1 MRHVGCCAVW
11 GGCPDNVGRELARAG
26 SDRLK
31 VIWGNERFAR
41 ARSCWRQKR
50 PGAAFR
56 RKHRDGLEDGIE
68 HRRGPL
74 RHRGHGSGGSAPSR
88 SLYPE
93 LSVGMLFLHMALQD
107 LGQRKQGFAR
117 KACSAEIVS
126 LDQLAEQSDD
136 ALLPCVRSEIG
147 QPEEEAI
154 RQEECETLA
163 EAIRALP
170 RLDSSVLWMRE
181 ALNLSYAEIAD
192 NLGCSVESVR
202 SRLWRARRR
211 LRENMALLIPEHV
224 PQ

>member
-1 MRHVGCCAVW
+1 IRNFRWECSFSTWLYRILV
-11 GGCPDNVGRELARAG
+11 NVNK
-26 SDRLK
+26 DF
-31 VIWGNERFAR
+31 V
-41 ARSCWRQKR
+41 
-50 PGAAFR
+50 
-56 RKHRDGLEDGIE
+56 
-68 HRRGPL
+68 
-74 RHRGHGSGGSAPSR
+74 
-88 SLYPE
+88 
-93 LSVGMLFLHMALQD
+93 
-107 LGQRKQGFAR
+107 R
-117 KACSAEIVS
+117 KAGSAEIVS

-136 ALLPCVRSEIG
+136 ALPCVRSEVG

>member
-1 MRHVGCCAVW
+1 MN
-11 GGCPDNVGRELARAG
+11 DLRERVRAG
-26 SDRLK
+26 DRNAL
-31 VIWGNERFAR
+31 EQLFAENIETVSKMASSIAGARCDIEDMVQEALLR
-41 ARSCWRQKR
+41 AVRSIRN
-50 PGAAFR
+50 FR
-56 RKHRDGLEDGIE
+56 WEC
-68 HRRGPL
+68 
-74 RHRGHGSGGSAPSR
+74 SFSTW
-88 SLYPE
+88 LYRI
-93 LSVGMLFLHMALQD
+93 LVNVNKD
-107 LGQRKQGFAR
+107 FAR

-126 LDQLAEQSDD
+126 LDQLAEQNDD
-136 ALLPCVRSEIG
+136 ALPCVRSEIG

>member
-1 MRHVGCCAVW
+1 MN
-11 GGCPDNVGRELARAG
+11 DLRERVRAG
-26 SDRLK
+26 DRNAL
-31 VIWGNERFAR
+31 EQLFAENIETVSKMASSIAGARCDIEDMVQEALLR
-41 ARSCWRQKR
+41 AVRSIRN
-50 PGAAFR
+50 FR
-56 RKHRDGLEDGIE
+56 WEC
-68 HRRGPL
+68 
-74 RHRGHGSGGSAPSR
+74 SFSTW
-88 SLYPE
+88 LYRI
-93 LSVGMLFLHMALQD
+93 LVNVNKDFV
-107 LGQRKQGFAR
+107 R
-117 KACSAEIVS
+117 KAGSAEIVS

-136 ALLPCVRSEIG
+136 ALPCVRSEVG